1 MAEKSRLSE
10 LDALRGLA
18 ALLVVGLH
26 FTFRYDELY
35 HHVEPI
41 PFSVPLGKHGVELF
55 FAISGF
61 VIFMTLERTKRPMDF
76 VVSRFSR
83 LYPAYWA
90 AMILTTAVVHLGGL
104 YDQQISLRAF
114 FVNLPMIQSALKVPL
129 VDGAYWTLSVEL
141 CFYGCMFMLY
151 LGRYLNRI
159 EPLLVVWIALKWLWA
174 AHFGT
179 HQMSWALGV
188 VLIQQYIPFFAIG
201 MICYRL
207 LTRTTSWAWVVGII
221 AFAIVTEFWLDGSE
235 LGVVACIVAGIFL
248 LFATGHAT
256 WLRWRGLAGLGAISY
271 TLYLLHENI
280 GWTVIRNLES
290 RGVGEIVA
298 VPVALVTVLTLATL
312 TTYLVEKPAMNWI
325 RKVYR
330 NRTTQFRP
338 GVPQTS

>member
-1 MAEKSRLSE
+1 
-10 LDALRGLA
+10 
-18 ALLVVGLH
+18 
-26 FTFRYDELY
+26 
-35 HHVEPI
+35 
-41 PFSVPLGKHGVELF
+41 
-55 FAISGF
+55 
-61 VIFMTLERTKRPMDF
+61 
-76 VVSRFSR
+76 
-83 LYPAYWA
+83 
-90 AMILTTAVVHLGGL
+90 
-104 YDQQISLRAF
+104 
-114 FVNLPMIQSALKVPL
+114 
-129 VDGAYWTLSVEL
+129 
-141 CFYGCMFMLY
+141 MFMLY

-188 VLIQQYIPFFAIG
+188 ILIQQYIPFFAIG

-235 LGVVACIVAGIFL
+235 LGIVAGIVAGIFL

-330 NRTTQFRP
+330 SRTTQFRP